1 MLWFKAWLETRWRFG
16 LIVGMILL
24 TWLTPLWLPALG
36 FRLPPGVPAS
46 RIWLGVHLGSLMIN
60 FFAAIFLAGSG
71 INTQTTYGATLGF
84 DSSML
89 FTLSLPVSRRRLLFV
104 RAGLG
109 AILSS
114 VLVVLMA
121 GYTLLQRPESTSAL
135 QALVFLTRSIVCTM
149 AIYAVAVLL
158 ACVLDEL
165 WQFTV
170 GSLCWIV
177 VLALGFKFNAVS
189 RISPLRGMSLIS
201 YPITAPMPWTPVV
214 ASLVLASICLYL
226 SALVLRRKQY

>member
-24 TWLTPLWLPALG
+24 TWLTPLWLPAFG
-36 FRLPPGVPAS
+36 FHLPPGVPAS
-46 RIWLGVHLGSLMIN
+46 RIWLGVHLGSLIIN

-84 DSSML
+84 DNSML
-89 FTLSLPVSRRRLLFV
+89 FTLSLPVSRRRRLFV

-109 AILSS
+109 AIQTSL
-114 VLVVLMA
+114 LVAILA

-135 QALVFLTRSIVCTM
+135 QALAFLTRSIVCIM
-149 AIYAVAVLL
+149 AVYSFAVLL
-158 ACVLDEL
+158 ACLLDEL
-165 WQFTV
+165 WQFMA

-177 VLALGFKFNAVS
+177 VLALGFKFNAIS
-189 RISPLRGMSLIS
+189 RISPLRGMSLVS
-201 YPITAPMPWTPVV
+201 YPLTAPMPWTPVV
-214 ASLVLASICLYL
+214 ASLVFASICLYL
-226 SALVLRRKQY
+226 SALVIQRKEY

>member
-24 TWLTPLWLPALG
+24 TWLTPLWLPAFG

-46 RIWLGVHLGSLMIN
+46 RIWLGVHLGSLIIN

-71 INTQTTYGATLGF
+71 INTQTTYGAKLGF
-84 DSSML
+84 NNSML

-109 AILSS
+109 AIQTSI
-114 VLVVLMA
+114 LVAIMA
-121 GYTLLQRPESTSAL
+121 VYTLLQRPESTSAL
-135 QALVFLTRSIVCTM
+135 QALAFLTRSIVCTM
-149 AIYAVAVLL
+149 AIYSFAVLL
-158 ACVLDEL
+158 ACLLDEL

-170 GSLCWIV
+170 GSLCWLV

-201 YPITAPMPWTPVV
+201 YPITAPMPWTPLA
-214 ASLVLASICLYL
+214 ASLVFAGVLLCASV
-226 SALVLRRKQY
+226 LVLQRKEF

>member
-24 TWLTPLWLPALG
+24 AWLAPLWLRSFHL
-36 FRLPPGVPAS
+36 RLPPGVAAS
-46 RIWLGVHLGSLMIN
+46 RIWLGVHLGSLIIYVYS
-60 FFAAIFLAGSG
+60 AIFLAGSG
-71 INTQTTYGATLGF
+71 INSQTTYGATSGF
-84 DSSML
+84 HGSML

-109 AILSS
+109 AIQTS
-114 VLVVLMA
+114 VLVAIMV

-149 AIYAVAVLL
+149 AIYASSVLL
-158 ACVLDEL
+158 ACLLDEM
-165 WQFTV
+165 WQIMAGFM
-170 GSLCWIV
+170 CWIA

-201 YPITAPMPWTPVV
+201 YPIAAPMPWTPLA
-214 ASLVLASICLYL
+214 ASLVFAGVLLCASV
-226 SALVLRRKQY
+226 LVLQRKEF